1 MNKRGDKKGPLQPQV
16 VNKDQGKR
24 GEKEWGKGGGER
36 GGGGGRCWPG
46 NGGGPGGN
54 RANVMSVINALSGRM
69 CVCARGTNQQV
80 PNLSLGPCVHYLI
93 PLCTSLTALYFK
105 HTGRSGGRGII
116 GAVTSYRL
124 TKVIGTITSKD
135 LRLTC
140 FVKDLRGYGSDV
152 CVWIKRHAWWHHE
165 S

>member
-1 MNKRGDKKGPLQPQV
+1 MGG
-16 VNKDQGKR
+16 
-24 GEKEWGKGGGER
+24 WGV
-36 GGGGGRCWPG
+36 GRCWPG

-80 PNLSLGPCVHYLI
+80 PNSSLGPCVHYLI
-93 PLCTSLTALYFK
+93 PLRTSLTALYFK
-105 HTGRSGGRGII
+105 HTQGARGGRGII
-116 GAVTSYRL
+116 GAVTSCRL
-124 TKVIGTITSKD
+124 TKVIGTITLKD

-152 CVWIKRHAWWHHE
+152 CV
-165 S
+165 